1 MSCVCVC
8 VSVCVHLRVV
18 MWHRHIASN
27 QKKVMGER
35 VRIIEYGDVES
46 IWWILGVF
54 FLEGSEVCWVFVLPK
69 ESFGENTLAH

>member
-1 MSCVCVC
+1 
-8 VSVCVHLRVV
+8 
-18 MWHRHIASN
+18 
-27 QKKVMGER
+27 MGGR
-35 VRIIEYGDVES
+35 VRIIECGDVES